1 MYVVCVFLY
10 GLCLLGRRRRFH
22 QRRCRCF
29 VYWLCVWCSM
39 YAVACSSKENENTQ
53 THQHAHTHTQ
63 AHCRCNRFITANI
76 CSFFSLVRMV
86 EYADIKTRNM
96 YTDFYLC
103 TYMYISCFV
112 RLCLALCLAHISAI
126 SKAVVIFVYDF
137 SLILR
142 LFSVFI
148 VMFFISRQSFSCI
161 GFGCVSCFFYFY
173 SPFFLLFRFMFVK

>member
-1 MYVVCVFLY
+1 MQQIYNSEY
-10 GLCLLGRRRRFH
+10 
-22 QRRCRCF
+22 
-29 VYWLCVWCSM
+29 M
-39 YAVACSSKENENTQ
+39 
-53 THQHAHTHTQ
+53 
-63 AHCRCNRFITANI
+63 

-86 EYADIKTRNM
+86 EYADIKPRNM

-142 LFSVFI
+142 LFSVFF

-161 GFGCVSCFFYFY
+161 GFGCVSCFFISILHSSFYFGSCLSNNRIKINWNPTGIQCLY
-173 SPFFLLFRFMFVK
+173 RTECIRSFLRCIRGDVDAKSQINSHKTLNCPSAE